1 MADEQKSDQKSK
13 RSRNVLAIFV
23 ALVAVSPVLLT
34 PPLMDVRFWFTE
46 YISAMDYSASNI
58 YEVWQQY
65 LLPGRFVPI
74 SDFYVL
80 IYVFVGHKFLQI
92 TKAPVNYF
100 DLLTKLT
107 LLIFLFFAIRSLFN
121 EISKGFAK
129 KSAKSLWSFY
139 PFGLFLIWAIGLNVF
154 WQLNGSVAYPFL
166 IYTAFIVALVFAIAT
181 LRNLRSLNDSGRAL
195 NRMTILL
202 ILLSSTWANFYY
214 EISYTAIAAIV
225 VAILVAPI
233 AGLEVQMRLKL
244 ASLFIATFAVV
255 WLPMR
260 WFLKNQCR
268 ANLESCYTGSQL
280 NLSGLGST
288 LVKNIVN
295 PLPFADYDSI
305 NDVQQGRLPFVF
317 SSFVIVFLVLLVVLL
332 VQYLR
337 AEKSNDTG
345 VPSDFVNNEFLSA
358 QWRLTSTLMAIGLSG
373 AVILSVSIRAQ
384 DLVEWGLSY
393 RHTSMLWM
401 GYAAL
406 LLLGITW
413 LTRRTSPQVGGIALV
428 LLVFV
433 LTTGQW
439 GRSWSAV
446 RDYNADFEPVSRL
459 YHELYNADVDDSEQA
474 NDRRCLIVDEL
485 SSNELNKVRYI
496 DPAENFMSKF
506 HLIEFCNR

>member
-1 MADEQKSDQKSK
+1 MTDEQKSDQKSK
-13 RSRNVLAIFV
+13 RLRNALATFV
-23 ALVAVSPVLLT
+23 ALVAVSPILLT

-46 YISAMDYSASNI
+46 YVSAMDYSASNI

-92 TKAPVNYF
+92 TQAPVNYF
-100 DLLTKLT
+100 DLLTKLI
-107 LLIFLFFAIRSLFN
+107 LLTSLFFAIRSLFN

-129 KSAKSLWSFY
+129 KSAQSLWSFY
-139 PFGLFLIWAIGLNVF
+139 PIGLFLIWAIGLNVF
-154 WQLNGSVAYPFL
+154 WKLNGSVAYPFL
-166 IYTAFIVALVFAIAT
+166 IYTAFIVALLFAVAT
-181 LRNLRSLNDSGRAL
+181 LRNLRSLIDSGRAY

-202 ILLSSTWANFYY
+202 IVLSSIWANFYY

-225 VAILVAPI
+225 AAILVAPI
-233 AGLEVQMRLKL
+233 PGLARVARIKL
-244 ASLFIATFAVV
+244 ASMFIAAFAVV

-260 WFLKNQCR
+260 WFLKDQCE

-280 NLSGLGST
+280 NIRGMGDT
-288 LVKNIVN
+288 LIKNIFN

-305 NDVQQGRLPFVF
+305 NDIQQGRLPFVF
-317 SSFVIVFLVLLVVLL
+317 SGFVIVFLVLLVVVF
-332 VQYLR
+332 VQHLCSG
-337 AEKSNDTG
+337 KSNDTG
-345 VPSDFVNNEFLSA
+345 VVGNFVTNEFLSA
-358 QWRLTSTLMAIGLSG
+358 QWRLTSIFMAIGISG
-373 AVILSVSIRAQ
+373 AVMLSVSIRAQ

-401 GYAAL
+401 GYSAL
-406 LLLGITW
+406 LLLAITW
-413 LTRRTSPQVGGIALV
+413 LATRTNQLTGGVALLALV
-428 LLVFV
+428 VLL
-433 LTTGQW
+433 TAGQW

-446 RDYNADFEPVSRL
+446 RDYNSDFEPVSRL
-459 YHELYNADVDDSEQA
+459 YHEIYNADLDDSGLA
-474 NDRRCLIVDEL
+474 NDRRCLIIDEL

-506 HLIEFCNR
+506 HQIEFCER